1 MDYLIAPALGY
12 TESEIHRRSADRIV
26 QGCLQNGG
34 IYVKLGQG
42 LAAVNHILP
51 REYIESL
58 SILQVY
64 FYICKTIN
72 IKDKKQYN
80 VCNDL
85 WCFQAKHTQVKFI
98 YTRTHKLHTYILFCF
113 IIL

>member
-1 MDYLIAPALGY
+1 MALLSVSYSLLSSRRKRDVKNAVGSWIRFTRSLKIGVTISMDYLFAPVIGY

-34 IYVKLGQG
+34 IYIKLGQG

-58 SILQVY
+58 SILQVH
-64 FYICKTIN
+64 FYYV
-72 IKDKKQYN
+72 KQY
-80 VCNDL
+80 
-85 WCFQAKHTQVKFI
+85 
-98 YTRTHKLHTYILFCF
+98 
-113 IIL
+113 

>member
-12 TESEIHRRSADRIV
+12 TKSEIHRRSADRIV

-64 FYICKTIN
+64 FYRCKTIN
-72 IKDKKQYN
+72 IKDKKYN
-80 VCNDL
+80 VCNDAL
-85 WCFQAKHTQVKFI
+85 VLSSKTHTSVKFI